1 MHPEICKFG
10 FVTVY
15 SYGLLL
21 ATGFLVAIFLITKKC
36 KILNIDSQLIIDLSV
51 WLLIGGIV
59 GGRLLH
65 VIVNI
70 KFYLNDP
77 LEIIMIQ
84 HGGLAYQGGLV
95 LSAFC
100 GWLFLKKK
108 KIAFLP
114 IADLLIPYVALAQS
128 VGRIG
133 CFLNG
138 CCYGKVTNSILGM
151 KFPQLAYFV
160 YPTQLYY
167 SFAWLG
173 IFVILNLIYKNSRFP
188 GQIFCFYFMFYGF
201 VRFLIDFLRGD
212 LCRIWLG
219 LNLTQLISL
228 FFIVMSICLY
238 LWFRKNAKKNI

>member
-10 FVTVY
+10 FITVH

-36 KILNIDSQLIIDLSV
+36 KIFNIDSQLIIDLSI
-51 WLLIGGIV
+51 WLLIGGII

-70 KFYLNDP
+70 KFYLNNP

-95 LSAFC
+95 LSVFC

-114 IADLLIPYVALAQS
+114 IADLLIPYVALGQS

-151 KFPQLAYFV
+151 KFPQLLYSV

-167 SFAWLG
+167 SLAWLG
-173 IFVILNLIYKNSRFP
+173 SFVTLNLIYERSRFS
-188 GQIFCFYFMFYGF
+188 GQIFCLYFIFYGF
-201 VRFLIDFLRGD
+201 IRFLIDFLRGD

-219 LNLTQLISL
+219 LSLTQLISL
-228 FFIVMSICLY
+228 FFIIFFVCFYVWL
-238 LWFRKNAKKNI
+238 KQNAKKNT